1 MSFSK
6 PVPYNKKQ
14 QKLNF
19 VNLIVSAH
27 DLCCGCTDPLK
38 CSVDTI
44 CEQEPTIKQKCL
56 TTTTGAI
63 QHGEEEEED
72 GFGDGDLEALFAEDF
87 GDDDS
92 R

>member
-6 PVPYNKKQ
+6 PLPYNKKQ

-27 DLCCGCTDPLK
+27 DLCCGCNDPLK
-38 CSVDTI
+38 CSVETI
-44 CEQEPTIKQKCL
+44 YEQEPSIKQKCL
-56 TTTTGAI
+56 TTTTGAT
-63 QHGEEEEED
+63 QDGEEED

-87 GDDDS
+87 GEDDS

>member
-27 DLCCGCTDPLK
+27 DLCCGCKNPLK
-38 CSVDTI
+38 CSVNTI
-44 CEQEPTIKQKCL
+44 CEQEPSIKQECL
-56 TTTTGAI
+56 TTITGDT
-63 QHGEEEEED
+63 QDGGEED
-72 GFGDGDLEALFAEDF
+72 GFGAGDLEALFAEDF